1 MNEKQYYL
9 LTFHKKHRDLIT
21 TEYLSHVLTIREA
34 IKGRTRQRKLY
45 TNNRLWLTWSHVA
58 KDFYARVG
66 KSWKQGYLLY
76 GLHGMGKST
85 MIAAMENML
94 LYDIYDLE
102 LMAVGDNT
110 ELRKLLMQISSK
122 SITMIE
128 DINFFLDLMG
138 QRKKM
143 KKNKAAEEE
152 EKDPIKD
159 KVKVGDSDEGKTSKV
174 TLSGLLNFI
183 GGLWSASEGE
193 RLIVFTTNYMEK
205 LDPTLIWRGR
215 MDKHIELSY
224 CNFESFK
231 NTSVANT
238 KTNLKSLV
246 QALEMAKEEAMLK
259 VKKEGKEKES
269 STRKEDQ

>member
-1 MNEKQYYL
+1 
-9 LTFHKKHRDLIT
+9 
-21 TEYLSHVLTIREA
+21 
-34 IKGRTRQRKLY
+34 
-45 TNNRLWLTWSHVA
+45 
-58 KDFYARVG
+58 
-66 KSWKQGYLLY
+66 
-76 GLHGMGKST
+76 MGKST

-102 LMAVGDNT
+102 LMVVGDNT

-159 KVKVGDSDEGKTSKV
+159 KAKVGDSDEGKTSKV
-174 TLSGLLNFI
+174 TFSGLLNFI

-231 NTSVANT
+231 VLAKNYLELDSHHLFNTIERLLRESRVTPIDVVEHLMRKNTSVANT

>member
-1 MNEKQYYL
+1 
-9 LTFHKKHRDLIT
+9 
-21 TEYLSHVLTIREA
+21 
-34 IKGRTRQRKLY
+34 
-45 TNNRLWLTWSHVA
+45 
-58 KDFYARVG
+58 
-66 KSWKQGYLLY
+66 
-76 GLHGMGKST
+76 MGKST

-102 LMAVGDNT
+102 LMVVGDNT

-128 DINFFLDLMG
+128 DINFFIDLMG

-152 EKDPIKD
+152 EKDPIK
-159 KVKVGDSDEGKTSKV
+159 GKTSKV
-174 TLSGLLNFI
+174 TFSGLLNFI

-231 NTSVANT
+231 VQAKNYLELDSHHLFNTIERLLRESRVTPVDVVEHLMRKNISVANT
-238 KTNLKSLV
+238 KTNLKSLG

-259 VKKEGKEKES
+259 VKEEGKEKES
-269 STRKEDQ
+269 STRKEDR

>member
-1 MNEKQYYL
+1 
-9 LTFHKKHRDLIT
+9 
-21 TEYLSHVLTIREA
+21 
-34 IKGRTRQRKLY
+34 
-45 TNNRLWLTWSHVA
+45 
-58 KDFYARVG
+58 
-66 KSWKQGYLLY
+66 
-76 GLHGMGKST
+76 

-102 LMAVGDNT
+102 LMVVGDNT

-159 KVKVGDSDEGKTSKV
+159 KAKVGDSDEGKTIKV
-174 TLSGLLNFI
+174 TFSGLLNFI

-224 CNFESFK
+224 CNFNHSRYWLR
-231 NTSVANT
+231 TIW
-238 KTNLKSLV
+238 SLIPTTC
-246 QALEMAKEEAMLK
+246 
-259 VKKEGKEKES
+259 
-269 STRKEDQ
+269 STRSRGC